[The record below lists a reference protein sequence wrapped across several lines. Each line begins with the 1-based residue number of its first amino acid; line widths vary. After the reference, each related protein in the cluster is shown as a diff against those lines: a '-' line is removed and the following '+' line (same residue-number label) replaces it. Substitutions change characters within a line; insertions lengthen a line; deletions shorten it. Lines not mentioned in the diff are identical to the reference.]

1 MKIVYVRH
9 GQPDYK
15 TDTLTELG
23 HLHAEAAA
31 ERLIPYGI
39 TEIYSSPLGRARETA
54 EHAARRLG
62 LSVEIVDS
70 FRELGWGDV
79 NAEPGAKKLPP
90 WEYVHHFAKIGQSIT
105 DPDWTQKEPWCHNKV
120 VARVQ
125 AAQEGFDAFMEQQG
139 YRRVG
144 DHYAVTEAAT
154 DKTIAIFG
162 HGGHSTAIFAH
173 LMHLPFPLACQLF
186 RLDFTNISVFHFDTE
201 AGAFTVPRFDMLGN
215 AEHIRDLFVE
225 NTFME

>member
-31 ERLIPYGI
+31 ERLTAYNI

-54 EHAARRLG
+54 EHTARRLG
-62 LSVEIVDS
+62 LEVVTVDS
-70 FRELGWGDV
+70 FRELGWGDP

-105 DPDWTQKEPWCHNKV
+105 DPDWTQKEPWCHDKV

-125 AAQEGFDAFMEQQG
+125 AAQEGFDAFLEQHG
-139 YRRVG
+139 YRRTG
-144 DHYAVTEAAT
+144 DSYAVTEVAS

-173 LMHLPFPLACQLF
+173 MMNMPFPLACQLF
-186 RLDFTNISVFHFDTE
+186 RLDFTNISVFQFNGE
-201 AGAFTVPRFDMLGN
+201 AGLFTVPRFDMIGN
-215 AEHIRDLFVE
+215 AEHIRNLSVE
-225 NTFME
+225 NVFME